1 MISLCHVRYL
11 ETCNVL
17 KKHFSGLRINFW
29 VVLMQ
34 KEPNFENFKKSRKM
48 RKIAFFA
55 KNRFFTKSL
64 NRCFTMKYGSKSAS
78 GVLKNHFPEN
88 LDIQTLLGPF
98 LGKSIF
104 WYIWTQKYLKIHFQA
119 QNINFGVFSG
129 KIGRNLKKGISKVFP
144 EKKSFP

>member
-64 NRCFTMKYGSKSAS
+64 NRCFTMKYGSKTAS

-88 LDIQTLLGPF
+88 FDIQTLLGPF

-104 WYIWTQKYLKIHFQA
+104 WYFWTQKYLKIHFLGSKYQ
-119 QNINFGVFSG
+119 FWGVFRPNWP
-129 KIGRNLKKGISKVFP
+129 KF
-144 EKKSFP
+144 EKRYI

>member
-64 NRCFTMKYGSKSAS
+64 NRCFTMKYGSKTAS

-88 LDIQTLLGPF
+88 FDIQTLLGPF

-104 WYIWTQKYLKIHFQA
+104 LVFLDPKIPKNPFFRLKISVL
-119 QNINFGVFSG
+119 GC
-129 KIGRNLKKGISKVFP
+129 FP
-144 EKKSFP
+144 AKSAEI